1 MIIMVIIVFAFYNIQ
16 QQKIAN
22 KESSI
27 IEVDVE
33 DIKEHFK

>member
-1 MIIMVIIVFAFYNIQ
+1 MVIIDFAFYNIQ

-22 KESSI
+22 KESNV

-33 DIKEHFK
+33 DIKEFFK